1 MESKR
6 NYNIHSEAG
15 MDDMETVE
23 DLGLDPS
30 LAYKTE
36 LCDAALDKMQAR
48 NIEAERVA
56 AMSKGIPADEAH
68 KSAIDLSEQYRKVA
82 QDNLDDVR
90 KRRGYV

>member
-1 MESKR
+1 MENVR

-15 MDDMETVE
+15 MDDMETCE

-48 NIEAERVA
+48 NIEAIGLVQMEE
-56 AMSKGIPADEAH
+56 GIPADEAH
-68 KSAIDLSEQYRKVA
+68 KNAIEESEKLRKVA
-82 QDNLDDVR
+82 QDNLDIVR